1 MDNTTEMEIKLSTS
15 KESLKKL
22 LDSSLL
28 KAAMVPDS
36 LQEKELE
43 NYYYDTASYKLFHEG
58 IAYRIRKSDAGYV
71 ATIKTDDASQGGFSE
86 RKEYNVPVGEAAPT
100 LEGFAELGLELDLK
114 KLLAEEELQV
124 LFKVLVKRQI
134 RLLQITPETL
144 LEMAIDKG
152 NIVAGK
158 SKEKIEEIEFE
169 IVKGTKGDLFEF
181 VAALAMEIPLFIEPR
196 SKFKRGIDL
205 LSNGSDYADIEEKGV
220 KIDRTGNVETEFK
233 KLIYYDIGVILEAQ
247 NALRDTTGLEDA
259 DRIILNRVKRLR
271 AVVNFIKPLIEQKDY
286 EYFHNL
292 LAEIVDPLQQLYVLK
307 RFMRQWDKVYKK
319 TGTILKNN
327 VLTERL
333 QERRLEIMQIIKNQI
348 ESGLY
353 ARGMFKMLAWTENSH
368 WQGAEFIQLEQFS
381 LCRFRDWH
389 KKLLVFEF
397 TNEMLE
403 EENAREMRKI
413 IEVMVMVRR
422 SIKIGT
428 LDKQAFTYMKD
439 LYRHLKILNFDI
451 YGHKD
456 IIAFLH
462 GSNSRVLYRDAGL
475 LLGWRLS
482 EMPGAWRA
490 VQKSWA
496 RLLGALKNKT
506 KE

>member
-1 MDNTTEMEIKLSTS
+1 MDNTTEMEIKLSVS

-58 IAYRIRKSDAGYV
+58 IAYRIRKSEDGYV

-86 RKEYNVPVGEAAPT
+86 RKEYNVPIKEATPT
-100 LEGFAELGLELDLK
+100 LEGFAELGLTNNLE
-114 KLLAEEELQV
+114 KLLVKENLQI

-134 RLLQITPETL
+134 RLLQITSDTL
-144 LEMAIDKG
+144 IEMAIDKG
-152 NIVAGK
+152 NIIAGGK
-158 SKEKIEEIEFE
+158 KEKIEEVEFE
-169 IVKGTKGDLFEF
+169 IVKGNKSDLFEF
-181 VAALAMEIPLFIEPR
+181 VAALAVEIPLFIEPR

-205 LSNGSDYADIEEKGV
+205 LADDVDHADVEEKGV
-220 KIDRTGNVETEFK
+220 KIDRNGNAEVQFK
-233 KLIYYDIGVILEAQ
+233 KLIYYDIAVILEAQ
-247 NALRDTTGLEDA
+247 NALRDATALEDA
-259 DRIILNRVKRLR
+259 DRILLNRAKRLR
-271 AVVNFIKPLIEQKDY
+271 AVINFIKPLIELHDY
-286 EYFHNL
+286 DDYHKM
-292 LAEIVDPLQQLYVLK
+292 LAEIIDPLQQLYVLK

-333 QERRLEIMQIIKNQI
+333 RERRLEIMQTIKEQI

-353 ARGMFKMLAWTENSH
+353 ARGMFRMLAWIEISH
-368 WQGAEFIQLEQFS
+368 WQGTEFVQMEQFS

-389 KKLLVFEF
+389 KKLLAFKF

-413 IEVMVMVRR
+413 IEVMVLVRR
-422 SIKIGT
+422 SIKIGA
-428 LDKQAFTYMKD
+428 LDKQTFAYMKD
-439 LYRHLKILNFDI
+439 LYRKLKILNFDI

-456 IIAFLH
+456 ILAFLQ

-475 LLGWRLS
+475 LIGWRLS
-482 EMPGAWRA
+482 EMPGAWRE

-496 RLLGALKNKT
+496 QLLAALKSKG